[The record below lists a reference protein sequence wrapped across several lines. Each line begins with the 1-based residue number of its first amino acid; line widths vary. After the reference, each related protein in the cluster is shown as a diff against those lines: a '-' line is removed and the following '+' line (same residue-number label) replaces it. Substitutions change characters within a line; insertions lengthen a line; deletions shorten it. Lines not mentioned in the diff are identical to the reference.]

1 MRMLDA
7 IRWDSDLIHR
17 YDVAGP
23 RYTSYPTAV
32 QLHTQVGAFDLLHA
46 LRESRKALRPLSLY
60 VHLPFC
66 ANICYYCACNK
77 VITKDRGRAQAY
89 LQRLEHEIQMLAC
102 HLAPDQVVE
111 QLHLGGGTPT
121 FLSHDELR
129 RLMAQLRA
137 HFNLLEDDSGDY
149 GIEID
154 PREAD
159 WSTMGL
165 LRELGFN
172 RVSLGVQDLD
182 PTVQRAINRMQ
193 SLEETRAIVEA
204 ARTLQF
210 RSVNI
215 DLIYGLPRQT
225 PQAFS
230 RTVDEII
237 ELQPDRLSVFNYAH
251 LPERFMPQR
260 RIETAELPDARSK
273 LLMLERTVEQLGSAG
288 YRYIGMDHFALPDD
302 ELAIAQEDLTL
313 QRNFQGYTTHGHCDL
328 IGLGVSAIS
337 QIGGLYSQN
346 SSDLSDY
353 QRLLDSDQPA
363 TRRGL
368 MCSADDRIRRAVIQQ
383 LICHFMLDFAEI
395 EKTFSIDF
403 RDYFSDAWPQLLGMA
418 EDGLIALSDAGIE
431 VRPAGRLLV
440 RAVCMVFDA
449 YLTRQNRQQFSRVI

>member
-1 MRMLDA
+1 MLDA

-32 QLHTQVGAFDLLHA
+32 QFHTQVSAFDLLHA
-46 LRESRKALRPLSLY
+46 LRESRKASRPLSLY

-102 HLAPDQVVE
+102 HLAPGQVVE

-129 RLMAQLRA
+129 RLMAQLRL
-137 HFNLLEDDSGDY
+137 HFNLLDDDSGDY

-215 DLIYGLPRQT
+215 DLIYGLPTQN
-225 PQAFS
+225 PQIFS
-230 RTVDEII
+230 HTVDKVID
-237 ELQPDRLSVFNYAH
+237 LQPDRLSVFNYAH

-260 RIETAELPDARSK
+260 RIDVADLPDAESK
-273 LLMLERTVEQLGSAG
+273 LLMLERTVEQLGNAG

-302 ELAIAQEDLTL
+302 ELATAQEDLTL
-313 QRNFQGYTTHGHCDL
+313 QRNFQGYTTHGQCDL

-337 QIGGLYSQN
+337 QVGELYSQN
-346 SSDLSDY
+346 SSDLNEY
-353 QRLLDSDQPA
+353 LRLLDSDQPA

-368 MCSADDRIRRAVIQQ
+368 ICNDDDRIRRVIIQQ
-383 LICHFMLDFAEI
+383 LICHFTLDFGEI
-395 EKTFSIDF
+395 EKTFCIDF
-403 RDYFSDAWPQLLGMA
+403 RDYFSEAWPQLLGMA
-418 EDGLIALSDAGIE
+418 SDGLITLSETGIE

-440 RAVCMVFDA
+440 RAVCMVFDT
-449 YLTRQNRQQFSRVI
+449 YLTRQNRQQFSQVI

>member
-1 MRMLDA
+1 MLDA

-32 QLHTQVGAFDLLHA
+32 QFHTQVSAFDLLHA
-46 LRESRKALRPLSLY
+46 LRESRKASRPLSLY

-102 HLAPDQVVE
+102 HLAPGQVVE

-129 RLMAQLRA
+129 RLMAQLRL
-137 HFNLLEDDSGDY
+137 HFNLLDDDSGDY

-215 DLIYGLPRQT
+215 DLIYGLPTQNPQT
-225 PQAFS
+225 FS
-230 RTVDEII
+230 HTVDKVID
-237 ELQPDRLSVFNYAH
+237 LQPDRLSVFNYAH

-260 RIETAELPDARSK
+260 RINVADLPDAESK
-273 LLMLERTVEQLGSAG
+273 LLMLERTVEQLGNAG

-302 ELAIAQEDLTL
+302 ELATAQEDLTL

-337 QIGGLYSQN
+337 QVGELYSQN
-346 SSDLSDY
+346 SSDLNEY
-353 QRLLDSDQPA
+353 LRLLDSDQPA

-368 MCSADDRIRRAVIQQ
+368 ICNDDDRIRRAIIQQ
-383 LICHFMLDFAEI
+383 LICHFTLDFGEI
-395 EKTFSIDF
+395 EKTFCIDF
-403 RDYFSDAWPQLLGMA
+403 RDYFSEAWPQLLGMA
-418 EDGLIALSDAGIE
+418 SDGLITLSETGIE

-440 RAVCMVFDA
+440 RAVCMVFDT
-449 YLTRQNRQQFSRVI
+449 YLTRQNRQQFSQVI

>member
-1 MRMLDA
+1 MLDA

-32 QLHTQVGAFDLLHA
+32 QFHTQVGAFDLLHA
-46 LRESRKALRPLSLY
+46 LRESRKASRPLSLY

-89 LQRLEHEIQMLAC
+89 LQRLEHEMQMLAC
-102 HLAPDQVVE
+102 HLAPGQVVE

-129 RLMAQLRA
+129 RLMAQLRL
-137 HFNLLEDDSGDY
+137 HFNLLDDDSGDY

-159 WSTMGL
+159 WSTIGL

-215 DLIYGLPRQT
+215 DLIYGLPAQNPQT
-225 PQAFS
+225 FS
-230 RTVDEII
+230 HTVDKII
-237 ELQPDRLSVFNYAH
+237 DLQPDRLSVFNYAH

-260 RIETAELPDARSK
+260 RIEAADLPDAASK

-302 ELAIAQEDLTL
+302 ELATAQEDLTL

-337 QIGGLYSQN
+337 QVGELYSQN
-346 SSDLSDY
+346 SSDLSEY
-353 QRLLDSDQPA
+353 LRLLDSDQPA

-368 MCSADDRIRRAVIQQ
+368 LCSDDDRIRRAVIQQ
-383 LICHFMLDFAEI
+383 LICHFTLDFGEI
-395 EKTFSIDF
+395 EKAFCIDF
-403 RDYFSDAWPQLLGMA
+403 KDYFSEAWPQLLGMA
-418 EDGLIALSDAGIE
+418 SDGLITLSDTGLE

>member
-1 MRMLDA
+1 
-7 IRWDSDLIHR
+7 
-17 YDVAGP
+17 
-23 RYTSYPTAV
+23 
-32 QLHTQVGAFDLLHA
+32 
-46 LRESRKALRPLSLY
+46 
-60 VHLPFC
+60 
-66 ANICYYCACNK
+66 
-77 VITKDRGRAQAY
+77 
-89 LQRLEHEIQMLAC
+89 RLEHEIRMLAC
-102 HLAPDQVVE
+102 HLAPGQVVE

-129 RLMAQLRA
+129 RLMARLRT
-137 HFNLLEDDSGDY
+137 HFTLLEDDSGDY

-159 WSTMGL
+159 WATMGL

-193 SLEETRAIVEA
+193 SLEDTRAIVEA

-215 DLIYGLPRQT
+215 DLIYGLPMQT
-225 PQAFS
+225 PQGFS

-260 RIETAELPDARSK
+260 RIDASDLPDAHTR
-273 LLMLERTVEQLGSAG
+273 LLMLERTVEQLTEAG

-302 ELAIAQEDLTL
+302 ELAIAQEELTL

-337 QIGGLYSQN
+337 QVGNLYSQN

-368 MCSADDRIRRAVIQQ
+368 ICSEDDRIRRAVIQQ
-383 LICHFMLDFAEI
+383 LICHFTLNFSELEKAFAI
-395 EKTFSIDF
+395 SFM
-403 RDYFSDAWPQLLGMA
+403 DYFADAWPQLLCMA
-418 EDGLIALSDAGIE
+418 DDGLIALSDSAIE

-440 RAVCMVFDA
+440 RSVCMVFDA
-449 YLTRQNRQQFSRVI
+449 YLTRQNRQQFSRAI